1 MNRLLIAFAYLTFLS
16 ACANATTKQ
25 APVSLK
31 PITVTTLAKT
41 DKSWNGSV
49 LPGYKSGQPKVTI
62 LRIVIQPGV
71 TLDWHKHPIINA
83 GFVVSGQI
91 RVESEQGDTMEFKQ
105 GDTIVE
111 LVNQFHHGI
120 NHGKVPAELIVF
132 YAGSVGLPLSIAKS
146 TSQPQPE

>member
-1 MNRLLIAFAYLTFLS
+1 MNRLLLTFVYLTLVS
-16 ACANATTKQ
+16 ACAGTTTKQ
-25 APVSLK
+25 APVSLY
-31 PITVTTLAKT
+31 PIVVTTLAKT
-41 DKSWNGSV
+41 ENSWNGRV
-49 LPGYKSGQPKVTI
+49 LPEYQSGQPEVTI

-83 GFVVSGQI
+83 GIIISGKI

-132 YAGSVGLPLSIAKS
+132 YAGSVGSPLSIAKS
-146 TSQPQPE
+146 AAQLEPE